1 MKKVSKPAMISEVP
15 IKRRRSGF
23 ITVVYYDRE
32 LRGLKRQECKM
43 SADLSK
49 LALGDCSTPEHFLH
63 LPNFRVGINA
73 IFRG

>member
-1 MKKVSKPAMISEVP
+1 MGPPSNEESVKACNDFRSANKEA
-15 IKRRRSGF
+15 RRSGF

-49 LALGDCSTPEHFLH
+49 
-63 LPNFRVGINA
+63 RVKLKVVKEWL
-73 IFRG
+73 

>member
-32 LRGLKRQECKM
+32 LRRLKRQECKM

-49 LALGDCSTPEHFLH
+49 
-63 LPNFRVGINA
+63 RVVKEWL
-73 IFRG
+73 